1 MLKTGFEELDKI
13 VQMNQ
18 NDLIVVA
25 SRPAMGKST
34 FVSNILS
41 KVNEINSVPVLM
53 ISLEESNEKIKNRI
67 FAYRQAKEFTEIY
80 IEDLANVSIIEI
92 KEHAK
97 KYKQEKNIGLIIID
111 YLQLISFNKPS
122 VLSRDDETI
131 EILKQ
136 LKSLSIELNIPIIL
150 TSQLSRKLEERE
162 DKRPAISD
170 FQESRKGIA
179 EYIDTVLFIYRDD
192 YYNKNSEHKN
202 VVELIVAKS
211 KNENIGSIKLTYV
224 DTIEGYVQSI

>member
-1 MLKTGFEELDKI
+1 
-13 VQMNQ
+13 MNQ

-97 KYKQEKNIGLIIID
+97 KYKQERNIGLIIID

-202 VVELIVAKS
+202 VVEFIVAKS